1 MQLSPLQKMSVT
13 VGAALVVLGLFA
25 GVAYYYASRLVAADR
40 AVERANMSMAEA
52 FRVVVS
58 RQDAERATK
67 AYVVRP
73 DSAARASLQDAQRR
87 VEDALDAMGR
97 STEDHPRQRQLLGEL
112 GRRAAASF
120 ESYRT
125 AVLIRDRAGLDSAK
139 RYLSGEIP
147 ASAADS
153 LMGIVTQ
160 MRDEELR
167 VLAESTRLQSAHG
180 ANAQRLILVG
190 MILTFLLAG
199 VALQPMRAE
208 IASRITSHLVR
219 DHVANAPEL
228 AEAATAAAAA
238 TSAHLH
244 ALQHLIADLEGT
256 RDAASAARALVAVA
270 GPALQTAIASV
281 IVPNGAGG
289 FSVLAATS
297 STFDAVSPELAR
309 PVADTLRTGEA
320 AMAESRAERDRLWGS
335 LAVLDTAG
343 ARGAALFVPLRRE
356 GAVNGVLVIALAADH
371 VFGDDELVFAATLGR
386 LGGPAVAARLLTS

>member
-1 MQLSPLQKMSVT
+1 
-13 VGAALVVLGLFA
+13 
-25 GVAYYYASRLVAADR
+25 
-40 AVERANMSMAEA
+40 MAEA

-67 AYVVRP
+67 AYLVRP
-73 DSAARASLQDAQRR
+73 DSASRASLQDAQRR
-87 VEDALDAMGR
+87 VEDALDAMAR
-97 STEDHPRQRQLLGEL
+97 RTEDHPRQRQLLGEL

-153 LMGIVTQ
+153 LVRIAAQ
-160 MRDEELR
+160 MRDEDLR

-180 ANAQRLILVG
+180 AAAQRLILIG
-190 MILTFLLAG
+190 MVLTFLLAG

-208 IASRITSHLVR
+208 VASRITSHLVR

-228 AEAATAAAAA
+228 VDAAAESAA
-238 TSAHLH
+238 TSSAQLH
-244 ALQHLIADLEGT
+244 ALQHLIADLEST
-256 RDAASAARALVAVA
+256 RDAAAAARALV
-270 GPALQTAIASV
+270 GIASPTLRATLAAV
-281 IVPNGAGG
+281 VVPNGAGG
-289 FSVLAATS
+289 FSVLGATPQ
-297 STFDAVSPELAR
+297 TFDAVSSELAR
-309 PVADTLRTGEA
+309 PIADTLRTGEA

-335 LAVLDTAG
+335 LAALDTAG
-343 ARGAALFVPLRRE
+343 ARGAALFVPMRRE
-356 GAVNGVLVIALAADH
+356 GAVNGVLVLALSNDH

-386 LGGPAVAARLLTS
+386 LGGPAVAARPLTS